1 MVVAHC
7 RKFGKAVYFV
17 RRITNCRWTHFE
29 HVNCEALGKH
39 KLECSVTDDA
49 IAVNEE
55 KNRQELELCKAS
67 ELVVIVGSLLQ
78 RKYQRS
84 LPGIKVEVKVE
95 VITPG
100 IFEEYVNPTVT
111 QSERELSE
119 EEFSIFIFEDFAHNG
134 YDIVREA
141 VALLRHKMN
150 NGNMVPGGN
159 ENIT

>member
-17 RRITNCRWTHFE
+17 RRITNCHWIHFV

-39 KLECSVTDDA
+39 KLECSVTEDA
-49 IAVNEE
+49 IADNEE
-55 KNRQELELCKAS
+55 KNIQEKLCRAS

-84 LPGIKVEVKVE
+84 LPGIKVEDKVE
-95 VITPG
+95 VVTPG
-100 IFEEYVNPTVT
+100 IFEEYVNPTIT

-119 EEFSIFIFEDFAHNG
+119 EEFSIFIFEDFALNG

-141 VALLRHKMN
+141 VALLRHKMKN
-150 NGNMVPGGN
+150 RR
-159 ENIT
+159 

>member
-1 MVVAHC
+1 MVVAHY

-67 ELVVIVGSLLQ
+67 ELVTTTKKISKESA
-78 RKYQRS
+78 RY
-84 LPGIKVEVKVE
+84 
-95 VITPG
+95 
-100 IFEEYVNPTVT
+100 
-111 QSERELSE
+111 
-119 EEFSIFIFEDFAHNG
+119 
-134 YDIVREA
+134 
-141 VALLRHKMN
+141 
-150 NGNMVPGGN
+150 
-159 ENIT
+159 